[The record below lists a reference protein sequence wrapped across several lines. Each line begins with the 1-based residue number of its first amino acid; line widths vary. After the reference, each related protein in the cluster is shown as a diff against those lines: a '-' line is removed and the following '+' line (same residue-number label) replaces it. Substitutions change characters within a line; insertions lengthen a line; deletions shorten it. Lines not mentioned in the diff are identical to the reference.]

1 MERKTAVITGSTQ
14 GMGAAAAIRLA
25 QDGFN
30 VVVNSRSEK
39 KYEDGLK
46 VVEKCKTF
54 GAGAI
59 CVKADISLA
68 EDCDRLVKTAVDE
81 FGRIDVL
88 VNNAGVY
95 RVAPIQK
102 TTDELFEFHMRN
114 IAFGSFYMIISAV
127 PYMKKQ
133 HYGRIVNISSVGGMY
148 GALGS
153 TAYGAAKGAVIAM
166 TKSAAKE
173 LAISNITV
181 NCISPGACETEMSKE
196 ELSCPER
203 IKEQV
208 KYITLR
214 RFSKPSE
221 IASVVSFL
229 VSDDASYITGHN
241 LEVSGGAIM

>member
-1 MERKTAVITGSTQ
+1 MERKTAIVTGSTQ
-14 GMGAAAAIRLA
+14 GMGAATAIRLA
-25 QDGFN
+25 QDGYN
-30 VVVNSRSEK
+30 VVVNSRSDK
-39 KYEDGLK
+39 KYEAGMRI
-46 VVEKCKTF
+46 VEECKKH
-54 GAGAI
+54 GVDAI
-59 CVKADISLA
+59 CVKADVSVA
-68 EDCDRLVKTAVDE
+68 EDCDRMVSETIGK
-81 FGRIDVL
+81 FGRVDVL

-95 RVAPIQK
+95 KVSAIQK
-102 TTDELFEFHMRN
+102 TTDEFFDYHMKN
-114 IAFGSFYMIISAV
+114 IAYGSFYMLRSVV

-133 HYGRIVNISSVGGMY
+133 HFGRIVNIASVGGMY

-203 IKEQV
+203 VKEQV

-221 IASVVSFL
+221 IASAVSFL